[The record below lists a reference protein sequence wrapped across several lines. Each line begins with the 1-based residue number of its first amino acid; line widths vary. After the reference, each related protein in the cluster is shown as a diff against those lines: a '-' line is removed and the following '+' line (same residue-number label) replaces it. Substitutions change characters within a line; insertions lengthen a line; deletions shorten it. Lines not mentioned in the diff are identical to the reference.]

1 VGKWADAFKAHIRAR
16 DTADTGDTSLGGP
29 EAFPGSVSSVMPT
42 DERLGGRQA
51 PYSGLVSS
59 VSALSRPGRT
69 RNAERRLSEPGT
81 VSHAATSFPAA
92 HQRPPS
98 WVDPSA
104 LPSPGCFC
112 SCCHGQRWWCEREM
126 PKGWRCW
133 QCHPPDHLMPE
144 AVTEYAHDDAG
155 RSSGPEP
162 ETSRC
167 GQGEDGEA
175 VPPRRCRRNNDAAT
189 CGGAKIPCA
198 DLTARGDHLGA
209 KFEVAEADEL
219 ELDAEDILHP
229 LSHTIAPVQ
238 IGRGGEMATGAAM
251 MQPFLDTVRTRPDWL
266 VHDASRERMEL
277 ASKAGA
283 LTMGLDAVETIQARD
298 STEKMLMHQLAAA
311 HSLAMRMAAASGED
325 LAAYKNSGHR
335 YPHRSIEAC
344 RSANTA
350 ARLMDAYQRGL
361 MTLDRLR
368 NGGRQMV
375 TELETWK
382 QDAIGGLGEPRET
395 ESVAVKRDRRRIKEL
410 ERELHRKDKALA
422 ENHPPCVRPVAARIG
437 SASMGALDEE
447 HGSIRTEVQRARCR
461 AIVAAREFAGGSGL
475 TDGWDQCHNAGALAG

>member
-1 VGKWADAFKAHIRAR
+1 MTTQDDPPGPNPKQAAAARAR
-16 DTADTGDTSLGGP
+16 
-29 EAFPGSVSSVMPT
+29 M
-42 DERLGGRQA
+42 ERL
-51 PYSGLVSS
+51 
-59 VSALSRPGRT
+59 SRLGAAGAIMMQQRA
-69 RNAERRLSEPGT
+69 AERR
-81 VSHAATSFPAA
+81 SHA
-92 HQRPPS
+92 
-98 WVDPSA
+98 
-104 LPSPGCFC
+104 
-112 SCCHGQRWWCEREM
+112 
-126 PKGWRCW
+126 
-133 QCHPPDHLMPE
+133 
-144 AVTEYAHDDAG
+144 
-155 RSSGPEP
+155 
-162 ETSRC
+162 
-167 GQGEDGEA
+167 
-175 VPPRRCRRNNDAAT
+175 
-189 CGGAKIPCA
+189 A

-361 MTLDRLR
+361 LTLDRLR

-395 ESVAVKRDRRRIKEL
+395 ESVAVKQDRRRIKEL

-422 ENHPPCVRPVAARIG
+422 ETAALLVLSKNKLGPAAR
-437 SASMGALDEE
+437 LW
-447 HGSIRTEVQRARCR
+447 R
-461 AIVAAREFAGGSGL
+461 
-475 TDGWDQCHNAGALAG
+475 